1 MNYAI
6 PVHFIQALAD
16 AFHDGLPF
24 LLTQLAL
31 DLEDVIKLSSR
42 AVLKQ
47 KVKVD
52 LILKE

>member
-24 LLTQLAL
+24 LLTQLAF
-31 DLEDVIKLSSR
+31 DLEDVIQLSSGT
-42 AVLKQ
+42 VLQ
-47 KVKVD
+47 
-52 LILKE
+52 